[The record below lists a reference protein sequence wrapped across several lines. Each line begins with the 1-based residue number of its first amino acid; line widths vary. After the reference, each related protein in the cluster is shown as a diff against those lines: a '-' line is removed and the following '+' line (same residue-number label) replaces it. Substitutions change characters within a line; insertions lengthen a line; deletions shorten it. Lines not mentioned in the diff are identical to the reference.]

1 MEKPKNYGF
10 PERVKVYDS
19 GNKEITAHDRFTLVV
34 TLTKEETRKTGI
46 RNKMVF
52 CSPSI
57 DGETVYVAGQES
69 TDCPIS
75 LLNLGKRMRREEIP
89 AFFADWVVRTSE
101 NMKLDM

>member
-1 MEKPKNYGF
+1 MGNTRNYGF

-46 RNKMVF
+46 RNKLVF

-57 DGETVYVAGQES
+57 DGETIYVAGEET
-69 TDCPIS
+69 TDCTIS
-75 LLNLGKRMRREEIP
+75 LLNLGKRMKREEIP
-89 AFFADWVVRTSE
+89 AFFADWATKTGERL
-101 NMKLDM
+101 KLE